1 MVVLG
6 AHVDMPHAK
15 TELRQA
21 NGPPLGSFWNVFA
34 KSRIPMALVDSD
46 RRYVQV
52 NEAVLRLYEYPLED
66 VLGSRAGHTVVDQD
80 HSVSDADWNQLQRT
94 SELYGERVIM
104 HSNGSRMRVSYAAHA
119 TTVGDAWL
127 ALFVTLSARFLNGSE
142 LVGRPEITFAD
153 GDGPRLTARERE
165 VVRLVALGCNTRH
178 IAAELTLSPATV
190 RCHVRNAMGKTGAH
204 TRAHLVAL
212 VLADGLV
219 QR

>member
-1 MVVLG
+1 MAVPG
-6 AHVDMPHAK
+6 AHADMPHAN
-15 TELRQA
+15 TELRHP
-21 NGPPLGSFWNVFA
+21 NGLPLGSFWSVFA
-34 KSRIPMALVDSD
+34 QSRIPMALVDRD

-52 NEAVLRLYEYPLED
+52 NEAVLSLYEYPLED
-66 VLGSRAGHTVVDQD
+66 VLGSRAGRTVVAED
-80 HSVSDADWNQLQRT
+80 HAASDAEWNQLLRT
-94 SELYGERVIM
+94 NELYGERVIV
-104 HSNGSRMRVSYAAHA
+104 HGNGSRMRVSYAAHA

-142 LVGRPEITFAD
+142 LIGRPEITFAA
-153 GDGPRLTARERE
+153 GEGPRLTARERE

-212 VLADGLV
+212 VLADGLIHD
-219 QR
+219 